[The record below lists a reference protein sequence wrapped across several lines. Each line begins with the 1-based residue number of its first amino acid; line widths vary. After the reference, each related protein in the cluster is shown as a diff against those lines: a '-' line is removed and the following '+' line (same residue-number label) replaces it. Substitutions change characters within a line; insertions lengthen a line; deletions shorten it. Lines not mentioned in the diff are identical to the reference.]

1 MLSIPQIHDAPA
13 IPRAP
18 HDGGARR
25 ALHGCHIEPTGNLLV
40 PARADQ
46 RRDARRPRRRLDLLG
61 RLAAVML
68 SAGFAATGAV
78 TAAPP
83 QDVPGP
89 VSRHF
94 ILSEVTPAGPAS
106 HFPGFD
112 PITGNVLVSNVS
124 EGTVSEVDPGEG
136 VVRTFPVGVEPHT
149 VQVNAQARRAY
160 VTNKG
165 SSTVSEMDLETGE
178 TVATFPV
185 GPNPHGLNLDT
196 TRGRIYVTSIDA
208 NQLEV
213 YALAP
218 PHDLLATVA
227 VGPGPWGV
235 DARGDL
241 VVTTD
246 TGGTTVHFID
256 AEALQ
261 VTDVVE
267 VGPGPWNPS
276 IGASGTVYATIG
288 DAGQMVAVRDGAV
301 AWRTDVGPA
310 PRGIHADE
318 RRRVVFAAV
327 AGADQVVFVDS
338 RNGRL
343 FQRVEVPDMPAGVT
357 YDAMTGIAYVASQGA
372 GVLDTLSPATAWRGR
387 SNQ

>member
-1 MLSIPQIHDAPA
+1 MLSTQQIHDVPA
-13 IPRAP
+13 TPQTP
-18 HDGGARR
+18 HDCSARP
-25 ALHGCHIEPTGNLLV
+25 ALHGGHTEPTGKLLV
-40 PARADQ
+40 PAHDDPRH
-46 RRDARRPRRRLDLLG
+46 DARPPRRRRDLLG

-68 SAGFAATGAV
+68 SAGFVATGAV

-94 ILSEVTPAGPAS
+94 VLSEVTPAGPAS

-136 VVRTFPVGVEPHT
+136 VVRTFAVGAEPHT
-149 VQVNAQARRAY
+149 VQVDAQARRAY
-160 VTNKG
+160 VANKG
-165 SSTVSEMDLETGE
+165 SSTVSEMDLETGA
-178 TVATFPV
+178 TIATFPV
-185 GPNPHGLNLDT
+185 GPNPHGLDLDT

-218 PHDLLATVA
+218 PHHLLATVA

-246 TGGTTVHFID
+246 TGGNTVHFID

-261 VTDVVE
+261 VTDVVD

-288 DAGQMVAVRDGAV
+288 DAGQIVAVRGGAV

-318 RRRVVFAAV
+318 RRGVVFAAV
-327 AGADQVVFVDS
+327 AGADQVVFLDP

-357 YDAMTGIAYVASQGA
+357 YDAMTGIAYAASQGA
-372 GVLDTLSPATAWRGR
+372 GTLDTLSPATAWRGR

>member
-1 MLSIPQIHDAPA
+1 MLSTQQTHDAAA

-18 HDGGARR
+18 HDCSAEPVLRR
-25 ALHGCHIEPTGNLLV
+25 GHTEPTGNLLA
-40 PARADQ
+40 PSHDDPRHG
-46 RRDARRPRRRLDLLG
+46 ARRPLG
-61 RLAAVML
+61 RRDLPRLLAAVML
-68 SAGFAATGAV
+68 STGFAATGAV
-78 TAAPP
+78 IAAPP
-83 QDVPGP
+83 QERPGP

-94 ILSEVTPAGPAS
+94 VLSEVTPAGPAS

-136 VVRTFPVGVEPHT
+136 VVRTFLVGAEPHT
-149 VQVNAQARRAY
+149 VQVDAQARRAY

-185 GPNPHGLNLDT
+185 GPNPHGLDLDA

-246 TGGTTVHFID
+246 TGGTTVHLLD

-261 VTDVVE
+261 VTDVVD

-288 DAGQMVAVRDGAV
+288 DAGEMVAVRNGAV

-343 FQRVEVPDMPAGVT
+343 FQRVGVPDMPAGVT
-357 YDAMTGIAYVASQGA
+357 YDAMTGIAYAASQGA

-387 SNQ
+387 SNR